1 MSAAAMQNRL
11 FIPRS
16 YLTTEG
22 NKTGSWCFLRP
33 RYEDKTAPCAAGC
46 PAGEDIPKIE
56 MLTAQ
61 GFFKEAWETILQEN
75 PFPAVCGRVCFHP
88 CEGSCN
94 RGEYDDSVAV
104 HTLERFLSD
113 TAARYDLRPSF
124 TRLPSRKERI
134 SVVGAGP
141 AGLTAAW
148 FLTLLGYSCDVFEA
162 SPEAGGV
169 LRWGIPAYRL
179 PADVLR
185 QDLRRLEKEGI
196 RIFTRRPMDRH
207 FFAEAAGQ
215 YQAVI
220 LACGYGRGQSLSIP
234 GEMEVGV
241 VEGLDFLRMIRASE
255 MAAGGG
261 TEAVIVNG
269 TGRGRSMDTLG
280 EGKAAAEGSE
290 FPERIG
296 KGALSSCEGQTA
308 VIGGGNTAVDVARSV
323 IRLGGKAVI
332 YYRRRRQDMPAFADE
347 VRMALEEGVVLEE
360 LVSPAAIGRDGEK
373 IVLSLRQMIVAGAE
387 GSGRARVIPD
397 GDKMKEVRVRRVI
410 RATGAGPEE
419 SWMLPAVE
427 GTNVMALS
435 HCRLVPGE
443 GKPIVV
449 YAGDLANATKSVA
462 HAIASGKEAAI
473 ALDALLREG
482 SEAIIPRLQACAV
495 GDGPALSM
503 DVCFGGERRLRN
515 HHIVVYTEINTD
527 HFGFAPRLT
536 QPRLLVEERVRS
548 FAEIDLK
555 ISAGLAMKEAE
566 RCFNCGLCN
575 GCDKCWLYCPD
586 VAVIREGEVR
596 RIDYDYCK
604 GCGICVVECPRDA
617 MFLGEG
623 EGEG

>member
-1 MSAAAMQNRL
+1 MSAVEMQNRL

-16 YLTTEG
+16 CLTTEG
-22 NKTGSWCFLRP
+22 NKTGSWRFLRP
-33 RYEDKTAPCAAGC
+33 RYEDKSAPCAANC
-46 PAGEDIPKIE
+46 PAGEDIPQIE
-56 MLTAQ
+56 MLTTQ
-61 GFFKEAWETILQEN
+61 GFFKEAWETILREN

-94 RGEYDDSVAV
+94 RGEYDDPVAV

-113 TAARYDLRPSF
+113 TAARYDLSPSF
-124 TRLPSRKERI
+124 TRLPSREERI
-134 SVVGAGP
+134 AVVGAGP
-141 AGLTAAW
+141 AGLAAAW

-162 SPEAGGV
+162 LPEAGGV

-185 QDLRRLEKEGI
+185 QDLRRLDREGI
-196 RIFTRRPMDRH
+196 RIFTGRPVDRQ
-207 FFAEAAGQ
+207 FFAETAAR
-215 YQAVI
+215 YRAVI
-220 LACGYGRGQSLSIP
+220 VACGHGRGQSLSIP

-241 VEGLDFLRMIRASE
+241 IEGLDFLRWIRAGE
-255 MAAGGG
+255 MASGGG
-261 TEAVIVNG
+261 TETVIVSRAG
-269 TGRGRSMDTLG
+269 HGRSMETPDG
-280 EGKAAAEGSE
+280 GNASAIGSE
-290 FPERIG
+290 FPGRTG
-296 KGALSSCEGQTA
+296 KGAFSSCEGLTA

-323 IRLGGKAVI
+323 IRLGGKAMI
-332 YYRRRRQDMPAFADE
+332 FYRRRRQDMPAFADE
-347 VRMALEEGVVLEE
+347 IRMAIEEGVALEE
-360 LVSPAAIGRDGEK
+360 LVSPAAAGRDGED
-373 IVLSLRQMIVAGAE
+373 IVLSLRRMIVAGVE
-387 GSGRARVIPD
+387 ESGRARVIPD
-397 GDKMKEVRVRRVI
+397 GDKTKEVRVRWVI

-419 SWMLPAVE
+419 SWMLPAVDGE
-427 GTNVMALS
+427 NVLTLS

-443 GKPIVV
+443 GKPVVV
-449 YAGDLANATKSVA
+449 YAGDLVNATKSVA
-462 HAIASGKEAAI
+462 HAVASGKEAAI

-482 SEAIIPRLQACAV
+482 AEAVIPRLQACAV

-503 DVCFGGERRLRN
+503 DVCLGGERRLRN
-515 HHIVVYTEINTD
+515 HHVVAYTEINTD
-527 HFGFAPRLT
+527 HFCFAARLT

-617 MFLGEG
+617 MSLGEG
-623 EGEG
+623 EG

>member
-1 MSAAAMQNRL
+1 MSAEAMQNRL
-11 FIPRS
+11 LIPRS
-16 YLTTEG
+16 CLTTEG
-22 NKTGSWCFLRP
+22 NKTGSWRFLRP

-61 GFFKEAWETILQEN
+61 GFFKEAWETILREN

-94 RGEYDDSVAV
+94 RGEYDDSIAV
-104 HTLERFLSD
+104 HALERFLSD

-124 TRLPSRKERI
+124 TRLPSREERI
-134 SVVGAGP
+134 AVVGAGP
-141 AGLTAAW
+141 AGLAAAW

-162 SPEAGGV
+162 SAEAGGV

-185 QDLRRLEKEGI
+185 QDLRRIEREGI
-196 RIFTRRPMDRH
+196 RIFTHRPVDRQ
-207 FFAEAAGQ
+207 FFAEAAGR

-220 LACGYGRGQSLSIP
+220 LACGHGRGQSLSIP

-241 VEGLDFLRMIRASE
+241 VEGLDFLRMIRESE
-255 MAAGGG
+255 MVAGGG
-261 TEAVIVNG
+261 TETGIGIGA
-269 TGRGRSMDTLG
+269 GRGRSMDSLG
-280 EGKAAAEGSE
+280 EGNAAAIGSE
-290 FPERIG
+290 FPGRTG
-296 KGALSSCEGQTA
+296 KGPLPSFDGLTA

-332 YYRRRRQDMPAFADE
+332 FYRRRRQDMPAFADE

-360 LVSPAAIGRDGEK
+360 LVSPAAAGRDGEE

-387 GSGRARVIPD
+387 ESGRARVISD
-397 GDKMKEVRVRRVI
+397 GDKMKEARVRRVI

-419 SWMLPAVE
+419 SWMLPEVD
-427 GTNVMALS
+427 GTNVLALS
-435 HCRLVPGE
+435 HCRLVHGK
-443 GKPIVV
+443 GKPVVV

-482 SEAIIPRLQACAV
+482 SEAVIPRLQACV
-495 GDGPALSM
+495 VSDGPALSM
-503 DVCFGGERRLRN
+503 DVCLGGERRLRN
-515 HHIVVYTEINTD
+515 HHIVAYTEINAD
-527 HFGFAPRLT
+527 HFGFVPRLT

-548 FAEIDLK
+548 FDEIDLK

-586 VAVIREGEVR
+586 VAVIREGDVR
-596 RIDYDYCK
+596 RINYDYCK

-623 EGEG
+623 EG